1 MALSHAI
8 SVLLDDDLLTF
19 NRVIGVVRRRNV
31 PIASIAAGATQA
43 PGVSRL
49 TFIMQADEASADR
62 LVRQLQKSFG
72 VRRAVMFPAEDAV
85 TREIALIKVRS
96 GAGSRADL
104 RAVVSQFAAAVV
116 DEGADACIVEIA
128 GAAARTE
135 SCIGA
140 LERFG
145 ILEIARSGAVAM
157 LSAASSSPSP
167 APHNPSEVML

>member
-31 PIASIAAGATQA
+31 PIASIAAGASRT
-43 PGVSRL
+43 PGASRL
-49 TFIMQADEASADR
+49 TFIMQADQASADR

-72 VRRAVMFPAEDAV
+72 VREAMMFPAEDAV
-85 TREIALIKVRS
+85 TREIALIKVRT
-96 GAGSRADL
+96 AARDRDDL
-104 RAVVSQFAAAVV
+104 RAVVSQFEAAVV

-135 SCIGA
+135 SCIRA

-145 ILEIARSGAVAM
+145 IIEIARSGAVAM
-157 LSAASSSPSP
+157 LSAASSSPSL
-167 APHNPSEVML
+167 AHNPSEAVL

>member
-31 PIASIAAGATQA
+31 PIASIAAGATQV

-49 TFIMQADEASADR
+49 TFIMQADEASANR
-62 LVRQLQKSFG
+62 LVQQLRKSFG
-72 VRRAVMFPAEDAV
+72 VREAVMFPAEEAV
-85 TREIALIKVRS
+85 TREIALIKVRAS
-96 GAGSRADL
+96 PGDRADL
-104 RAVVSQFAAAVV
+104 LAVVTQFAAAVV

-135 SCIGA
+135 SCIRA

-157 LSAASSSPSP
+157 LGTAGSSPSP
-167 APHNPSEVML
+167 APNTPSEAVL

>member
-31 PIASIAAGATQA
+31 PIASIAAGASEV

-49 TFIMQADEASADR
+49 TFIMQADDASADR
-62 LVRQLQKSFG
+62 LVRQLHKSFG
-72 VRRAVMFPAEDAV
+72 VREAVMFPAEDAV
-85 TREIALIKVRS
+85 TREIALIKVRA
-96 GAGSRADL
+96 AGGNRVDL
-104 RAVVSQFAAAVV
+104 LAVVSQFDAAIV
-116 DEGADACIVEIA
+116 DEAPAVCIVEIA

-135 SCIGA
+135 ACIRA
-140 LERFG
+140 LARFG

-157 LSAASSSPSP
+157 RAAASSPSP
-167 APHNPSEVML
+167 APNNPSEAVL

>member
-31 PIASIAAGATQA
+31 PIASIAAGASRTA
-43 PGVSRL
+43 GVSRL
-49 TFIMQADEASADR
+49 TFIMQADQASADR

-72 VRRAVMFPAEDAV
+72 VREALMFPAEDAV
-85 TREIALIKVRS
+85 TREITLIKVRT
-96 GAGSRADL
+96 APRDRADL
-104 RAVVSQFAAAVV
+104 RAVVSQFEAAVV
-116 DEGADACIVEIA
+116 DEGAEVCIVEIA

-135 SCIGA
+135 SCIQA

-145 ILEIARSGAVAM
+145 IIEIARSGAVAM

-167 APHNPSEVML
+167 AHNPSEAVL

>member
-1 MALSHAI
+1 MAPSHAI

-49 TFIMQADEASADR
+49 TFIMQADAASADR

-72 VRRAVMFPAEDAV
+72 VRDAVMFPAEDAI
-85 TREIALIKVRS
+85 TREIALIKVRTV
-96 GAGSRADL
+96 AVDRADL
-104 RAVVSQFAAAVV
+104 LAVVSQFEAAVV
-116 DEGADACIVEIA
+116 DEGAGACIVEIA

-135 SCIGA
+135 SCIRA

-145 ILEIARSGAVAM
+145 ILEVARRGAVAM
-157 LSAASSSPSP
+157 LGAAGSSPSP
-167 APHNPSEVML
+167 APNTPSEAVL

>member
-31 PIASIAAGATQA
+31 PIASIAAGASQT

-62 LVRQLQKSFG
+62 LVQQLRKSFG
-72 VRRAVMFPAEDAV
+72 VREAVMFPAEDAV
-85 TREIALIKVRS
+85 TREIALVKVRM
-96 GAGSRADL
+96 AAADRVDL
-104 RAVVSQFAAAVV
+104 RAVVSQFEAAVV

-135 SCIGA
+135 SCIRA

-157 LSAASSSPSP
+157 RGAASSSPSP
-167 APHNPSEVML
+167 APNTPSEAVL

>member
-1 MALSHAI
+1 MARAHAI

-31 PIASIAAGATQA
+31 PISELAASASQT

-49 TFIMQADEASADR
+49 TFIMQADDANADR

-72 VRRAVMFPAEDAV
+72 VRHAVMFPAEDAV
-85 TREIALIKVRS
+85 TREIALIKVRTDP
-96 GAGSRADL
+96 GDRAAFL
-104 RAVVSQFAAAVV
+104 AVVSQFGAAVV
-116 DEGADACIVEIA
+116 DEGPGACIVEIA

-135 SCIGA
+135 SCIQA

-145 ILEIARSGAVAM
+145 ILEIARSGAIAM
-157 LSAASSSPSP
+157 RSADGSSPSP
-167 APHNPSEVML
+167 APHNPSEAVL

>member
-31 PIASIAAGATQA
+31 PIANLTMGASQV

-49 TFIMQADEASADR
+49 SFMMQADEANADR

-72 VRRAVMFPAEDAV
+72 VRHAAMFPAEDAV
-85 TREIALIKVRS
+85 TREIALIKVRP
-96 GAGSRADL
+96 AATNRAEL
-104 RAVVSQFAAAVV
+104 AAVV
-116 DEGADACIVEIA
+116 LQFEAAVVEESPGAWIIA
-128 GAAARTE
+128 MTGVAARIE
-135 SCIGA
+135 SCIRA

-157 LSAASSSPSP
+157 RSGAASSPSP
-167 APHNPSEVML
+167 APHNPSEAVL

>member
-19 NRVIGVVRRRNV
+19 NRVIGVVRRRNL
-31 PIASIAAGATQA
+31 PISSITAGATQA

-62 LVRQLQKSFG
+62 LVRQIQKSFG
-72 VRRAVMFPAEDAV
+72 VREAVMFPAANAV
-85 TREIALIKVRS
+85 TREIALIRVRAP
-96 GAGSRADL
+96 AGDRADL
-104 RAVVSQFAAAVV
+104 LGVVSQHEGSVV
-116 DEGADACIVEIA
+116 DEGPGSWIVEIA

-135 SCIGA
+135 SCIRA

-145 ILEIARSGAVAM
+145 ILEIARSGSVAM
-157 LSAASSSPSP
+157 RGADGSSPSP
-167 APHNPSEVML
+167 APNNPSEAVL

>member
-31 PIASIAAGATQA
+31 PIASIAAGATQT

-49 TFIMQADEASADR
+49 TFIMQADDASAER

-72 VRRAVMFPAEDAV
+72 VRAAVMFPAEDAV
-85 TREIALIKVRS
+85 TREIALIKV
-96 GAGSRADL
+96 GAAAAERADL
-104 RAVVSQFAAAVV
+104 RAVVSRFGAAVV
-116 DEGADACIVEIA
+116 DEGPGACIVEIA
-128 GAAARTE
+128 GAPARTE
-135 SCIGA
+135 SCIRA
-140 LERFG
+140 LERFE

-157 LSAASSSPSP
+157 LSAARSSSSPVP
-167 APHNPSEVML
+167 NHPSEVVL

>member
-31 PIASIAAGATQA
+31 PIASIAAGASRT
-43 PGVSRL
+43 PGASRL
-49 TFIMQADEASADR
+49 TFIMQADQASADR

-72 VRRAVMFPAEDAV
+72 VREAMMFPAEDAV
-85 TREIALIKVRS
+85 TREIALIKVRTTPRD
-96 GAGSRADL
+96 RADL
-104 RAVVSQFAAAVV
+104 LAVVSQFEAAVV

-135 SCIGA
+135 SCIQA

-145 ILEIARSGAVAM
+145 IIEIARSGAVAM

-167 APHNPSEVML
+167 AHHPSEAVL

>member
-31 PIASIAAGATQA
+31 PIASIAAGASRT
-43 PGVSRL
+43 PGASRL
-49 TFIMQADEASADR
+49 TFIMQADHASADR

-72 VRRAVMFPAEDAV
+72 VREAMMFPAEDAV
-85 TREIALIKVRS
+85 TREIALIKVRT
-96 GAGSRADL
+96 APRDRADL
-104 RAVVSQFAAAVV
+104 LAVVSQFDAAVV

-128 GAAARTE
+128 GAAERTE
-135 SCIGA
+135 SCIQA

-145 ILEIARSGAVAM
+145 IIEIARSGAVAM

-167 APHNPSEVML
+167 AHNPSEAVL

>member
-1 MALSHAI
+1 MAPSHAI

-31 PIASIAAGATQA
+31 PIAGIAMGATQA

-49 TFIMQADEASADR
+49 TFMMQADEASADR
-62 LVRQLQKSFG
+62 LVQQLRKTFG
-72 VRRAVMFPAEDAV
+72 VRAAVMFPAGDAV
-85 TREIALIKVRS
+85 TREIALIKVR
-96 GAGSRADL
+96 AAADRDDL
-104 RAVVSQFAAAVV
+104 LAVVSQCEAVVV
-116 DEGADACIVEIA
+116 DESAAVCIVEVA

-135 SCIGA
+135 ACIRA

-157 LSAASSSPSP
+157 RGAASPSPSP
-167 APHNPSEVML
+167 APNNPSEAVL

>member
-1 MALSHAI
+1 MAQSHAI

-31 PIASIAAGATQA
+31 PIASLVSSASQI

-49 TFIMQADEASADR
+49 TFSMQTDDASADR
-62 LVRQLQKSFG
+62 LIQQLRKSFG
-72 VRRAVMFPAEDAV
+72 VRDAVMFPVEDAV
-85 TREIALIKVRS
+85 TREIALIKVRTN
-96 GAGSRADL
+96 AASRADL
-104 RAVVSQFAAAVV
+104 LAVVSQFAAAVV
-116 DEGADACIVEIA
+116 DEGGGACIVEIA

-135 SCIGA
+135 SCIRA

-157 LSAASSSPSP
+157 RAAGSSPSP
-167 APHNPSEVML
+167 APNNPSEAVL

>member
-31 PIASIAAGATQA
+31 PIASIAAGATQT

-49 TFIMQADEASADR
+49 TFFMQADEASADR

-72 VRRAVMFPAEDAV
+72 VRAATMFPAEDAI

-104 RAVVSQFAAAVV
+104 RAVASQFEAAVA
-116 DEGADACIVEIA
+116 DEGPAACIVEIA
-128 GAAARTE
+128 GAAARIDA
-135 SCIGA
+135 CIEA

-157 LSAASSSPSP
+157 RGAASSSPSA
-167 APHNPSEVML
+167 APHNPSEALL